1 MNHIILLIV
10 VYLSFIGLGIPDAV
24 LGSAWPAMHTDFNV
38 QLSYAGII
46 TMIISGGTIISSF
59 YSDKVIA
66 KFGVAKTTSYSTLI
80 TALALF
86 GFSQATNFWLLC
98 LLAVPYGLGAGS
110 IDAALN
116 NFVAINYEAKHMNWL
131 HCCWGIG
138 AATGPIIMGQV
149 LSHHF
154 GWEIGYI
161 IIAILQIILTLILF
175 STLKLW
181 ATKKKTAK
189 KEEINT
195 TSKKVILKI
204 AGVKEVLISF
214 FCYCSLETATG
225 LWAASYLVLH
235 YNYSIETAASF
246 AAIFYVG
253 ITTGRFLCGFISI
266 KFSDKDMINLGL
278 FIISLGIIL
287 LLIPNFGILTIIGLI
302 FIGLGC
308 APIYPALIHSTPINF
323 GEENS
328 QSIIGMQMAS
338 AYIGTTFM
346 PALFGLIQKYTSIS
360 IYPIFLALFAFAM
373 IVFLRKMYKLI
384 ESK

>member
-10 VYLSFIGLGIPDAV
+10 IYLSFIGLGIPDAV
-24 LGSAWPAMHTDFNV
+24 LGSAWPAMHTDLNI

-59 YSDKVIA
+59 YSDKVIE

-80 TALALF
+80 TALALL
-86 GFSQATNFWLLC
+86 GFSQSTNFWWLC
-98 LLAVPYGLGAGS
+98 FLAIPYGLGAGS

-131 HCCWGIG
+131 HCSWGIG
-138 AATGPIIMGQV
+138 AAAGPIIMGQV
-149 LSHHF
+149 LSHNL
-154 GWEIGYI
+154 GWRNGYI
-161 IIAILQIILTLILF
+161 IIAIFQIILSIFLF

-181 ATKKKTAK
+181 ISK
-189 KEEINT
+189 KEIPPKETLNQI
-195 TSKKVILKI
+195 SKKIILKI
-204 AGVKEVLISF
+204 AGVKEVLIAF

-225 LWAASYLVLH
+225 LWAASYLVIH

-246 AAIFYVG
+246 AAIFYIG
-253 ITTGRFLCGFISI
+253 ITLGRFLCGFISM
-266 KFSDKDMINLGL
+266 KMNDKQMINIGL
-278 FIISLGIIL
+278 YIISSGIIL
-287 LLIPNFGILTIIGLI
+287 LLIPKSGITTITGLI

-308 APIYPALIHSTPINF
+308 APIYPALIHSTPSNF

-338 AYIGTTFM
+338 AYVGTTFM
-346 PALFGLIQKYTSIS
+346 PAFFGLIQKYTGIS
-360 IYPIFLALFAFAM
+360 FYPIFLAIFAITM
-373 IVFLRKMYKLI
+373 IIFLKKMHKLV
-384 ESK
+384 ELK